1 MTVGLHCPV
10 VCLDGQPSE
19 EGNPCFDLGTSA
31 HVSVE
36 FGKSSG
42 EKEPWRAASRWMND
56 LSRLDS
62 VSGLKV

>member
-1 MTVGLHCPV
+1 MTLGLHCPV
-10 VCLDGQPSE
+10 TWLDEHPSE
-19 EGNPCFDLGTSA
+19 EGNPGFGFGTAA

-36 FGKSSG
+36 FGKSPG
-42 EKEPWRAASRWMND
+42 EKEPWRAACRQMND